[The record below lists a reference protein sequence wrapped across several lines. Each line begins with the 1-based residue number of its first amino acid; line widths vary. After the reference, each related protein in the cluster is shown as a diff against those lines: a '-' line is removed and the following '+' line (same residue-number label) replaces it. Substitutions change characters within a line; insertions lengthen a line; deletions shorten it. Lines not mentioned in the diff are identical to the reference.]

1 MQKQNEKIEK
11 LEQTINSQASLIESQ
26 NEMLKEMNKKLLE
39 NEQKLADFFT
49 AKEVV
54 GRKRQHAAS
63 EDLTDNKD
71 AEPVPTKKIKT

>member
-1 MQKQNEKIEK
+1 
-11 LEQTINSQASLIESQ
+11 
-26 NEMLKEMNKKLLE
+26 MNKKLLE

>member
-1 MQKQNEKIEK
+1 
-11 LEQTINSQASLIESQ
+11 
-26 NEMLKEMNKKLLE
+26 MLKEMNKKLLE

-71 AEPVPTKKIKT
+71 AEPVPTKKIKTWDETNIWKWNRFLFFQISNYFT